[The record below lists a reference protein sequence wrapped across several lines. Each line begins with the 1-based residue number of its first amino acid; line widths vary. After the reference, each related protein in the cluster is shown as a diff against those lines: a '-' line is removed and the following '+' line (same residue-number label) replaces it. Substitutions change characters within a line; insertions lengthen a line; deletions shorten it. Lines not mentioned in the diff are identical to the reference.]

1 MTSSDSRE
9 QNDETRTTS
18 EETNAPAQPGR
29 RRFMGARMAPLLP
42 EAGAAGA
49 PLTAVIAV
57 MSFLA
62 VLAMASLLMV
72 NHAASEW
79 TSALRSEITVQV
91 KGADAADIAAGVSAA
106 LRVLEET
113 EGVIEAVQR
122 APDETAALLEPWL
135 GEGNASAFL
144 NIPAL
149 IEVKASPVLRDN
161 LDALRTALTAAAPGA
176 TLDDHAR
183 WHDRLSTAARS
194 GQAMAFAV
202 FLLVMGAACA
212 ISVFAA
218 RAGLAANH
226 EIVSVLHLVGAT
238 DEFIAAQVQRRFFIL
253 GLRGALIGL
262 GAAIVALAITSTAM
276 RSGVGAETMFLPALN
291 LGGWMILWLAVAP
304 IATCLVTAITARLT
318 VMSTL
323 RRQY

>member
-1 MTSSDSRE
+1 MTRADAE
-9 QNDETRTTS
+9 QHEDDE
-18 EETNAPAQPGR
+18 EIAAPPRR
-29 RRFMGARMAPLLP
+29 RRFFRTGAAPLLP

-72 NHAASEW
+72 NRAASEW

-91 KGADAADIAAGVSAA
+91 KGATAEEISASVTA
-106 LRVLEET
+106 VKRVLEET
-113 EGVIEAVQR
+113 EGVLEVTERSA
-122 APDETAALLEPWL
+122 DETAALLEPWL
-135 GEGNASAFL
+135 GHGNAQAFI
-144 NIPAL
+144 NIPAI
-149 IEVKASPVLRDN
+149 IEVKAAPSLRDN
-161 LDALRTALTAAAPGA
+161 LDLLRNRIAAAAPDA
-176 TLDDHAR
+176 SLDDHAR
-183 WHDRLSTAARS
+183 WHDRLAGAARS
-194 GQAMAFAV
+194 GQAMALGV

-212 ISVFAA
+212 ISIFAA

-238 DEFIAAQVQRRFFIL
+238 DSFIAAEVQQRFFIL

-262 GAAIVALAITSTAM
+262 AAALAALMLAGFATSAGGGE
-276 RSGVGAETMFLPALN
+276 SFLPAFQ
-291 LGGWMILWLAVAP
+291 LGGWMALWLVSAP
-304 IATCLVTAITARLT
+304 IATCLVTAMTARLT
-318 VMSTL
+318 VLKTL